1 MFRRQND
8 DSHGMLKSVM
18 MAYVVLVLH
27 VLLIAGLGLLVLFF
41 RGITQYML
49 WIFLAGAGGIA
60 VSGYLFYRRMKA
72 ERRTLQ
78 EMLQSPTFGGR
89 AVEISFLGG
98 LASFRLGPR
107 STPRELPGRTD
118 EPPMLEDQEALRN
131 KELETLLR
139 LLDKNLISL
148 EDYQKAKQ
156 DLLRS

>member
-8 DSHGMLKSVM
+8 DSQGMLKSVM
-18 MAYVVLVLH
+18 MAYAVLVLH

-49 WIFLAGAGGIA
+49 WIFLVGAVGIA

-72 ERRTLQ
+72 EGRTLR
-78 EMLQSPTFGGR
+78 EMLRSPTFGGR
-89 AVEISFLGG
+89 AVEVSFLGG
-98 LASFRLGPR
+98 LASFRLGPS
-107 STPRELPGRTD
+107 STPRELSGRSD
-118 EPPMLEDQEALRN
+118 DPLMLEDPEALRN

-148 EDYQKAKQ
+148 EEYQKAKRDILQ
-156 DLLRS
+156 S